1 MESKSYG
8 EIQRTADVTKE
19 GDRMS
24 KHLFLDKRVPI
35 EEDNV
40 AITLIEDKCIKCGLC
55 KRMCTDFITVQ
66 GHYDLEA
73 TNDHAICIH
82 CGQCASVCP
91 VDSIVEK
98 KEYDQ
103 VKEAI
108 QDPEKIVVISTAP
121 AVRVALGEEF
131 GLEQGTFV
139 EGKMVSLLRTL
150 GADYVLDVN
159 FSADLT
165 IMEEASEL
173 IERIT
178 SGSQNLPQFTSCCP
192 AWVEFAETFYPEIL
206 PNLSTTKSPIGM
218 HGATIKTYFAKK
230 MGIDPKRIVN
240 VTVTPCT
247 AKKFEIRRE
256 EMNSAGLYQGIDEM
270 RDTDYVIT
278 TRELAEWAKNEE
290 VDFLALE
297 DSAFDRIMGEAS
309 GAGVIFGNT
318 GGVMESAL
326 RTAYEFMT
334 KEKAPASF
342 FELEPVRGMEEVKEA
357 SVTIGDYTLNV
368 AAIYGTGNVRTFLEQ
383 LKHSKK
389 QYHFIEV
396 MTCPGGC
403 IGGGGQPKH
412 RKPKMDGVRQ
422 SRVVGIYN
430 RDKEL
435 KIRTSYENEEIR
447 ELYKEFYGQP
457 LSQLSE
463 ELLHTHYVDRSAD
476 LGKPAEYDENI
487 AG

>member
-1 MESKSYG
+1 M
-8 EIQRTADVTKE
+8 QRTTGVTKE
-19 GDRMS
+19 GDSMS
-24 KHLFLDKRVPI
+24 KHLFLEKRVPI
-35 EEDNV
+35 EEDNP
-40 AITLIEDKCIKCGLC
+40 AIMLIEDKCIKCGLC
-55 KRMCTDFITVQ
+55 KKMCTDFISVQ

-91 VDSIVEK
+91 VNSIVERN
-98 KEYDQ
+98 EYDK

-108 QDPEKIVVISTAP
+108 KDPEKIVVISTAP

-139 EGKMVSLLRTL
+139 QGKMVSLLRKL

-178 SGSQNLPQFTSCCP
+178 SGSKHLPQFTSCCP
-192 AWVEFAETFYPEIL
+192 SWVEFAETFYPELI

-240 VTVTPCT
+240 VSVTPCT
-247 AKKFEIRRE
+247 AKKFEIRRD
-256 EMNSAGLYQGIDEM
+256 EMNSAGKYQGMEEM

-278 TRELAEWAKNEE
+278 TRELAEWAKKEE
-290 VDFLALE
+290 IDFLALE
-297 DSAFDRIMGEAS
+297 DSEFDRIMGESS
-309 GAGVIFGNT
+309 GAGTIFGNT

-326 RTAYEFMT
+326 RTAYEFIT
-334 KEKAPASF
+334 KEKAPAAF
-342 FELEPVRGMEEVKEA
+342 FELEPIRGMEEVKEA
-357 SVTIGDYTLNV
+357 TVRIGNYTLNV
-368 AAIYGTGNVRTFLEQ
+368 AAIYGTGNMRKFLEQ

-389 QYHFIEV
+389 KYHFIEV

-412 RKPKMDGVRQ
+412 RKPQMDGVRK
-422 SRVVGIYN
+422 SRVAGIYN
-430 RDKEL
+430 RDKEMT
-435 KIRTSYENEEIR
+435 IRTSYENEEIKA
-447 ELYKEFYGQP
+447 LYQEFYGQP
-457 LSQLSE
+457 LSELSE
-463 ELLHTHYVDRSAD
+463 ELLHTKFVDRSEM
-476 LGKPAEYDENI
+476 LGNTAEAEENDQKV
-487 AG
+487 G